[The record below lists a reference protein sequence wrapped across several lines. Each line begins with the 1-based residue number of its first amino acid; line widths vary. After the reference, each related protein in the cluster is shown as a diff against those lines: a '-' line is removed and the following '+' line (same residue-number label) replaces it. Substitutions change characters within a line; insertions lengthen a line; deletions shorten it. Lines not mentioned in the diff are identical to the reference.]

1 MSTVRPFRF
10 VRPRPDLAS
19 QLASLPYDVMNRAEA
34 KAMAAGNPFS
44 FLHICRSEID
54 LPDSVDAYAPAV
66 YAQARQTLDRFQA
79 EGTLIQDP
87 VAGFCIYRQVM
98 WGRVQTGIVGG
109 VSVDEYQ
116 NGTIKRHELTRK
128 DKELDRINHFDVCDA
143 NTEPIFLAYRRHAG
157 LSKLI
162 NEWIKFHK
170 PAYDFKTP
178 DGITHI
184 LWPVDDPAV
193 VKEISDSFATVPNLY
208 IADGHHRTASGAEV
222 CLRRRAAKPGYKG
235 DEEFNFVMAV
245 VFPDDDLFIMD
256 YNRLV
261 KDLNGLSEA
270 EFLAQLGKVFDVKP
284 HAGPGSFRP
293 MQKHAFGMFLGGRW
307 HACQAK
313 PGTWNPADPIGS
325 LDCAILQDN
334 VLDPILGIK
343 DPRTDKRIDFVGGI
357 RGLEELERRCQNG
370 MAVAFALCPVT
381 MEDLFAV
388 ADADKIMPPK
398 STWFEPKLA
407 SGLFVH
413 KLS

>member
-19 QLASLPYDVMNRAEA
+19 KLASLPYDVMNRAEA

-66 YAQARQTLDRFQA
+66 YAQARQTLDRFQV

-87 VAGFCIYRQVM
+87 VAGFGIYRQVM

-307 HACQAK
+307 YACQAK